1 MKAIIYKRIIMNRF
15 FLTFITL
22 LFSSSMMFSQN
33 EFEYIYD
40 SGESDCLEVVYFS
53 DIFEMENG
61 DYMLFGS
68 KFGSNYFGRF
78 SNSGE
83 LLSETLI
90 NDSVPGYYHMNI
102 DGDPIIKS
110 KDGGFYVFTN
120 LNPVLD
126 TNDINFQGYFEAKIV
141 MKKLDENLEV
151 VYSKEMT
158 IPLDTTGIWDETIDL
173 YDYPQIEI
181 GTVLDEGDGFVICYE
196 KYVGEIYSP
205 DEPHAHGFDSTFII
219 KTDYDLNILKSG
231 GLGHLKCN
239 ELRHKNHLLYDGED
253 DEYLYYVS
261 GNWNGSHYKKGF
273 YLYRFD
279 SDLNYI
285 DEHYMANTD
294 GTGYHTIHY
303 EDGDSETGGITFKR
317 TSSNTTL
324 MMAGANCHHFNGNLP
339 IDSYTAAVCLEIDDE
354 AKMLDSITFAR
365 AESSSANRTT
375 APYYGS
381 IDWVD
386 ENRIFIGATPNSF
399 FAPMLNGY
407 QCFVIRMID
416 KDLNVLD
423 ELYYDFGETSSLWT
437 TTLKATKDGGCMIA
451 GHFMDFVND
460 PYTYYNYIKKFP
472 PEAFLSIEEAHA
484 NDLKVAIAYPNP
496 GGDVMNIRTTLRDC
510 NLTVYDMQGRIV
522 HQQEITDDVT
532 SVDASNWPSGTYI
545 WKLGIRN
552 EELGMKEVETGK
564 WVK

>member
-1 MKAIIYKRIIMNRF
+1 MKKL
-15 FLTFITL
+15 FLSFVML
-22 LFSSSMMFSQN
+22 MSCCMMFSQN
-33 EFEYIYD
+33 EFEYVYD
-40 SGESDCLEVVYFS
+40 SGESNWLKVVDFS

-61 DYMLFGS
+61 DYMLFGR

-90 NDSVPGYYHMNI
+90 NDSVPGYYHLNI
-102 DGDPIIKS
+102 DGVPIIKS

-173 YDYPQIEI
+173 YDYPEIEI

-196 KYVGEIYSP
+196 KYVGEIYGP
-205 DEPHAHGFDSTFII
+205 DVPHAHGFDSTFII

-239 ELRHKNHLLYDGED
+239 EFRHKNHLLYDEKD

-261 GNWNGSHYKKGF
+261 GEWNDSHYKNGF

-303 EDGDSETGGITFKR
+303 RDGDSSTDGITFKR

-365 AESSSANRTT
+365 AESSPGNRTT
-375 APYYGS
+375 VPYYGS

-386 ENRIFIGATPNSF
+386 ENRIFIGTTPNSF
-399 FAPMLNGY
+399 FAPFLSGY
-407 QCFVIRMID
+407 QYFVIRMID

-423 ELYYDFGETSSLWT
+423 ELYYDLGETSALWT
-437 TTLKATKDGGCMIA
+437 TILKATNDGGCMIA
-451 GHFMDFVND
+451 GHFMDLVND

-472 PEAFLSIEEAHA
+472 LEAFLSIEEAHA
-484 NDLKVAIAYPNP
+484 NDLKVAVAYPNP

-532 SVDASNWPSGTYI
+532 SIDASKWTNGTYV
-545 WKLGIRN
+545 WKLGMRN
-552 EELGMKEVETGK
+552 EKLGMKEVESGK
-564 WVK
+564 WIKGN

>member
-1 MKAIIYKRIIMNRF
+1 MLI
-15 FLTFITL
+15 
-22 LFSSSMMFSQN
+22 SCGMMFSQN
-33 EFEYIYD
+33 DFEYIYET
-40 SGESDCLEVVYFS
+40 GESDWLKVVYFS

-61 DYMLFGS
+61 DYMLFGR

-90 NDSVPGYYHMNI
+90 NDSVPGYYHLNI
-102 DGDPIIKS
+102 DGVPIIKS

-120 LNPVLD
+120 LNPIFD
-126 TNDINFQGYFEAKIV
+126 TNDISYQGYFEAKIV

-158 IPLDTTGIWDETIDL
+158 IPLDTTGIWDESIDL

-196 KYVGEIYSP
+196 KYAEEIYGP

-239 ELRHKNHLLYDGED
+239 ELRHRNHLLYDEKD

-261 GNWNGSHYKKGF
+261 GEWNDSHYKKGF

-279 SDLNYI
+279 SDFNYI

-303 EDGDSETGGITFKR
+303 RDGDSETGGITFKR

-324 MMAGANCHHFNGNLP
+324 MMSGANCHHFNGNLP
-339 IDSYTAAVCLEIDDE
+339 IDSYTAAICLEIDDE

-365 AESSSANRTT
+365 AESSPGNRTT

-386 ENRIFIGATPNSF
+386 ENRIFIGTTPNSF
-399 FAPMLNGY
+399 FAPYLSSY

-416 KDLNVLD
+416 KDLNILD
-423 ELYYDFGETSSLWT
+423 ELYYDLGETSALWT
-437 TTLKATKDGGCMIA
+437 TILKATEDGGCMIA

-484 NDLKVAIAYPNP
+484 NDLKVAVAYPNP
-496 GGDVMNIRTTLRDC
+496 GGDVMNIRTGLRNATLQ
-510 NLTVYDMQGRIV
+510 VYDMQGRIV
-522 HQQEITDDVT
+522 HQQIITDDVT
-532 SVDASNWPSGTYI
+532 SIDASKWSSGTYF
-545 WKLGIRN
+545 WQLGTEDGNRIL
-552 EELGMKEVETGK
+552 ESGK
-564 WVK
+564 WVKD

>member
-1 MKAIIYKRIIMNRF
+1 MLCCTVIYKRIIMNKF
-15 FLTFITL
+15 FLTFIML
-22 LFSSSMMFSQN
+22 FFSSSMMFSQN
-33 EFEYIYD
+33 EFEYIYED
-40 SGESDCLEVVYFS
+40 GESNYHKVIYFS
-53 DIFEMENG
+53 NIFEMDNG
-61 DYMLFGS
+61 DFMVFGD
-68 KFGSNYFGRF
+68 NYFGRF

-90 NDSVPGYYHMNI
+90 NDSVPGYESWN
-102 DGDPIIKS
+102 GEGTPVIKS

-120 LNPVLD
+120 LNPILD
-126 TNDINFQGYFEAKIV
+126 TNDINYHGCFEAKIV
-141 MKKLDENLEV
+141 MEKLDDNLEL
-151 VYSKEMT
+151 VYSKEMI
-158 IPLDTTGIWDETIDL
+158 IPVDTTDWLNTWAGGGL
-173 YDYPQIEI
+173 LGRYPQIEI

-196 KYVGEIYSP
+196 KYTGHQNGP
-205 DEPHAHGFDSTFII
+205 EPHAYGFDSTIII
-219 KTDYDLNILKSG
+219 KTDYDLNVQKSG
-231 GLGHLKCN
+231 SLGHLKCN
-239 ELRHKNHLLYDGED
+239 KLRHRNHLLYDEED

-261 GNWNGSHYKKGF
+261 GEWNDSHYKKGL

-279 SDLNYI
+279 SDFNYI

-303 EDGDSETGGITFKR
+303 EDGDFETGGITFKR

-339 IDSYTAAVCLEIDDE
+339 IDRYTAAICLEMNDE
-354 AKMLDSITFAR
+354 SKMLDSITFAR
-365 AESSSANRTT
+365 AENSSGNRTT

-399 FAPMLNGY
+399 FAPFLNGY

-416 KDLNVLD
+416 ANLNTLD
-423 ELYYDFGETSSLWT
+423 ELYYDLGETSALWT

-545 WKLGIRN
+545 WELKTENGKLKV
-552 EELGMKEVETGK
+552 EEGK
-564 WVK
+564 WIK

>member
-1 MKAIIYKRIIMNRF
+1 MKKLLI
-15 FLTFITL
+15 TFTML
-22 LFSSSMMFSQN
+22 LYGSMMFSQN
-33 EFEYIYD
+33 EFEYISD
-40 SGESDCLEVVYFS
+40 SGESDWERGIVHFS
-53 DIFEMENG
+53 DIFEMDNG
-61 DYMLFGS
+61 DYMLFGR
-68 KFGSNYFGRF
+68 KIPYNYFGRF

-90 NDSVPGYYHMNI
+90 NDSVPGYYHLNI
-102 DGDPIIKS
+102 DGVPIIKS

-141 MKKLDENLEV
+141 MKKLNENLEV
-151 VYSKEMT
+151 VHSKEMT
-158 IPLDTTGIWDETIDL
+158 IPLDTTGIWDESIDL
-173 YDYPQIEI
+173 YDYPEIEI

-196 KYVGEIYSP
+196 KYVGEIYGP

-231 GLGHLKCN
+231 SLGHLKCN
-239 ELRHKNHLLYDGED
+239 ELRHRNHLLYDEKD

-261 GNWNGSHYKKGF
+261 GEWNYSHKEGF

-279 SDLNYI
+279 SDFNYI

-303 EDGDSETGGITFKR
+303 RDDDSSTGGITFKR

-324 MMAGANCHHFNGNLP
+324 MMSGARCNHFNGNLP
-339 IDSYTAAVCLEIDDE
+339 IDSYTAAICLEMNDE

-365 AESSSANRTT
+365 AEKSSANRTT

-386 ENRIFIGATPNSF
+386 ENRVFIGATPNSYF
-399 FAPMLNGY
+399 SPMLNGY
-407 QCFVIRMID
+407 QYFVIRMID

-423 ELYYDFGETSSLWT
+423 ELYYDLGETSALWT
-437 TTLKATKDGGCMIA
+437 TILKATEDGGCMIA
-451 GHFMDFVND
+451 GHYMDFVND
-460 PYTYYNYIKKFP
+460 PFTYYNFIKKFP
-472 PEAFLSIEEAHA
+472 PEAFDNIEEAHA
-484 NDLKVAIAYPNP
+484 HGLKLAVAYPNP
-496 GGDVMNIRTTLRDC
+496 GGDVMNIRTGLRNATLQ
-510 NLTVYDMQGRIV
+510 VYDMHGRKV
-522 HQQEITDDVT
+522 HEQEITDDVT
-532 SVDASNWPSGTYI
+532 SIDASKWENGTYV

-552 EELGMKEVETGK
+552 EELGMKCVESGK